1 MTDETQGLGRRKTKR
16 MRLTANEWDDHFIYG
31 KATGDNGGRLLKVAY
46 ANASD
51 AVFAELNQQLFKG
64 AQLNLLSVETL
75 RNEAEDAA
83 DFPFVL
89 FPEMLVLEPDFLLD
103 ITALCACMKPYGHSP
118 YTHLL
123 NKFAPPAR
131 SAAIQLGN
139 AANQFLDDCVN
150 EQGDSPAEEE
160 LYLRSMQN
168 SFRNSPLAYTTLS
181 GIDRQFFDQCKTQ
194 FHNIRQMVKGH
205 FGAAH
210 IDIQQT
216 PVQLEPAFLCEALGL
231 QGRMDLLTQ
240 DARKLI
246 ELKSGKAEEYPVRE
260 PREEHQLQM
269 ALYKEMLYYNLD
281 LPRESVQAFLLYSR
295 YPQIYAPR
303 VPRTKI
309 RSAMALRN
317 AILHLERRL
326 ARGESRQLTGELTE
340 ERINVLGRDD
350 RFYRQYLRPRIEAM
364 LRPLRRMAGTEADY
378 FHRFLAFTER
388 EQFLAKTGDKPNGSG
403 LGFSS
408 TWRCTT
414 AEKQEEG
421 NILTGLR
428 LRPVCD
434 DEGAVTGL
442 ELDVPAYG
450 DDFLPN
456 FREGDM
462 VMLYER
468 DQEQD
473 TAASRQFFRCT
484 VESITPT
491 RVILRL
497 SYKQRNA
504 GVFHTGKRYALEPG
518 YMDATFNQAY
528 AGLFA
533 LLTAPKERKELL
545 LGQRPPQSDP
555 AIGLNLSH
563 GNEEIANIALKAK
576 QARDY
581 FLLVGPPGTGKTSVA
596 LKAMVEEFLSDTPEK
611 TLLLM
616 AYTNRAVDEI
626 CEMLSTI
633 RPTPDYVRIGQ
644 ELNCAPAFR
653 PRLMKQVIGRAKS
666 RKDIYDIL
674 APVRLFAGTISSLC
688 GQTELFGLKAF
699 DVALI
704 DEASQVLE
712 PQLLPLLC
720 ATTDVNRGDY
730 NLNRCAIGKFIL
742 IGDHKQLP
750 AVVAQPPS
758 VSRVDEESLRAI
770 GLTDCRNSLFER
782 LLGLCRIQGRTDCV
796 AMLKRQ
802 GRMHPDISE
811 FVNRKFY
818 EGRLGIVPLKHQLEK
833 LRTASLP
840 CPDPWTA
847 FVASTRMG
855 FVSVAR
861 GDAGPHP
868 KSNKREAEAVARL
881 VFTLLRL
888 HRDSAPVQ
896 KMGKHIGIIVPF
908 RAQIAMVRK
917 ALASLGIP
925 HAGAFTIDTVE
936 RYQGSQRDVIIFST
950 TVSQPAQ
957 LAALS
962 EATDESDGPR
972 LDRKL
977 NVALT
982 RARQQFFMVGDDS
995 LLRRCPSYREL
1006 LDFLGESR
1014 IFRA

>member
-103 ITALCACMKPYGHSP
+103 ITALCACIKPYGHSP

-388 EQFLAKTGDKPNGSG
+388 EQFLAKTGDKPGVTRGKQWIRLKKDFELLDTPGILWPKFEDEEVGLKLAMIGSINDDI
-403 LGFSS
+403 LDTQTLCTEFINLMMAVDPDSIRKRYKAEFDTIEEPAEILEKIAVARGFIKKGGEADCL
-408 TWRCTT
+408 R
-414 AEKQEEG
+414 AAKI
-421 NILTGLR
+421 IL
-428 LRPVCD
+428 
-434 DEGAVTGL
+434 DEFRGGKIGRITL
-442 ELDVPAYG
+442 ELPEDIKEMNEKMAG
-450 DDFLPN
+450 
-456 FREGDM
+456 RE
-462 VMLYER
+462 EEKKAR
-468 DQEQD
+468 D
-473 TAASRQFFRCT
+473 R
-484 VESITPT
+484 
-491 RVILRL
+491 
-497 SYKQRNA
+497 
-504 GVFHTGKRYALEPG
+504 
-518 YMDATFNQAY
+518 
-528 AGLFA
+528 
-533 LLTAPKERKELL
+533 ERKENYK
-545 LGQRPPQSDP
+545 R
-555 AIGLNLSH
+555 
-563 GNEEIANIALKAK
+563 K
-576 QARDY
+576 Q
-581 FLLVGPPGTGKTSVA
+581 
-596 LKAMVEEFLSDTPEK
+596 
-611 TLLLM
+611 
-616 AYTNRAVDEI
+616 
-626 CEMLSTI
+626 
-633 RPTPDYVRIGQ
+633 
-644 ELNCAPAFR
+644 
-653 PRLMKQVIGRAKS
+653 
-666 RKDIYDIL
+666 
-674 APVRLFAGTISSLC
+674 
-688 GQTELFGLKAF
+688 
-699 DVALI
+699 
-704 DEASQVLE
+704 
-712 PQLLPLLC
+712 
-720 ATTDVNRGDY
+720 
-730 NLNRCAIGKFIL
+730 
-742 IGDHKQLP
+742 
-750 AVVAQPPS
+750 
-758 VSRVDEESLRAI
+758 
-770 GLTDCRNSLFER
+770 
-782 LLGLCRIQGRTDCV
+782 
-796 AMLKRQ
+796 
-802 GRMHPDISE
+802 
-811 FVNRKFY
+811 
-818 EGRLGIVPLKHQLEK
+818 
-833 LRTASLP
+833 
-840 CPDPWTA
+840 
-847 FVASTRMG
+847 
-855 FVSVAR
+855 
-861 GDAGPHP
+861 
-868 KSNKREAEAVARL
+868 
-881 VFTLLRL
+881 
-888 HRDSAPVQ
+888 
-896 KMGKHIGIIVPF
+896 
-908 RAQIAMVRK
+908 
-917 ALASLGIP
+917 
-925 HAGAFTIDTVE
+925 
-936 RYQGSQRDVIIFST
+936 
-950 TVSQPAQ
+950 
-957 LAALS
+957 
-962 EATDESDGPR
+962 
-972 LDRKL
+972 
-977 NVALT
+977 
-982 RARQQFFMVGDDS
+982 
-995 LLRRCPSYREL
+995 
-1006 LDFLGESR
+1006 
-1014 IFRA
+1014 